1 MILQRLNQYYERK
14 LSEEDIAPPG
24 YAYVE
29 IPYLV
34 IIDDKGNFIRFES
47 NLIDDKKKRGKKLLV
62 PAPVK
67 RSSGIAANVLWDNA
81 SYVFGLP
88 DPVKES
94 KPERLQKQQT
104 DFLERVTALASS
116 TGSAEVQAVA
126 TFLKNVDQRALE
138 KDVLWPEI
146 QQCPNL
152 TFKLKS
158 APDVLASDVR
168 LLDHE
173 TGTSPEDERV
183 EIGLCL
189 ITGEPLPIAR
199 LHPSIKGVNGTNTT
213 GGSLVSFNLDAFE
226 SFGYKQSYN
235 APISKKAAFAYT
247 TALNTLLNGERRQ
260 RIYVGDTTI
269 LFWGEKESEL
279 EEDAFLG
286 LFTDP
291 EHEKGRQKEA
301 ELQRLASLRFLLES
315 PESGKRPLDEETT
328 GFYVLGL
335 GPNSA
340 RISIRFWYEG
350 SVAQTAANLRQYFQ
364 DLQIV
369 KPEFES
375 GFLSLKRLLRSTAV
389 REEEKNIVPE
399 LSSRL
404 FQAILRSEPFPR
416 IVLDRALARIK
427 ADHSEFAERSLFPR
441 VALIKA
447 YLNRMGRTGRIPGFQ
462 EVTTDMDEENQNIG
476 YNLGRFF
483 AVLERAQEAANPGI
497 NTTIRD
503 RYFTSACTRPGTV
516 FPVLV
521 NLSMHHVSKAG
532 GGLEV
537 YFEKLKA
544 KVLGNVSRFPLVLSL
559 EDQGHFALGYY
570 HQRQAFFAK
579 KEGGKE

>member
-14 LSEEDIAPPG
+14 LAEEDIAPPG
-24 YAYVE
+24 YEYRE
-29 IPYLV
+29 IPYL
-34 IIDDKGNFIRFES
+34 IILTNKGAFVRFES
-47 NLIDDKKKRGKKLLV
+47 QYLDEKRKRSRRYLV
-62 PAPVK
+62 PKSVE
-67 RSSGIAANVLWDNA
+67 RSSNTNPNLLWDNA
-81 SYVFGLP
+81 KYILKEP
-88 DPVKES
+88 DKQAAFLV
-94 KPERLQKQQT
+94 RLKSFRAYCDDDALDALIRLLGNNGDGWQK
-104 DFLERVTALASS
+104 DPLYSEII
-116 TGSAEVQAVA
+116 AE
-126 TFLKNVDQRALE
+126 KNDPA
-138 KDVLWPEI
+138 
-146 QQCPNL
+146 L
-152 TFKLKS
+152 TFKLDNDS
-158 APDVLASDVR
+158 DIICVRRRIMDSRFTNPYDFDEQFDNPSLPVDGFCIVDGNNASIAKI
-168 LLDHE
+168 HP
-173 TGTSPEDERV
+173 T
-183 EIGLCL
+183 
-189 ITGEPLPIAR
+189 ITGVRE
-199 LHPSIKGVNGTNTT
+199 TNQNR
-213 GGSLVSFNLDAFE
+213 GNIVSFNKDKGAFD
-226 SFGYKQSYN
+226 SFGKQQGFN

-247 TALNTLLNGERRQ
+247 TALNTMLSSERRQ
-260 RIYVGDTTI
+260 RMYVGDTTI
-269 LFWGEKESEL
+269 VFWGEKGSKL
-279 EEDAFLG
+279 EEDGFLG

-301 ELQRLASLRFLLES
+301 ELQRLESLRFLLES
-315 PESGKRPLDEETT
+315 PKSGKRPLDEETT

-427 ADHSEFAERSLFPR
+427 ADHSEFAERNLFPR

-532 GGLEV
+532 GGLEI

-570 HQRQAFFAK
+570 HQRQVFFTK